1 MILQY
6 NPYHAFRDKHVLVTG
21 ENGFKGSWLCL
32 LLMQLGAKVYGLSL
46 EENTG
51 NLVYASCQVGD
62 EIEYRRF
69 DINDYSKL
77 EDYIQAIQP
86 SYIFHLAGQA
96 LTLQAI
102 QRPLETF
109 RTNALGTASI
119 LEASRVLGD
128 SCSTVI
134 ITSDKCYRNNEWP
147 WGYREVDVLAGKDP
161 YSASKSA
168 AEVVFQSYHTTY
180 GVSGE
185 LQTASCRAGNVI
197 GGGDWNRDRLIPD
210 CIRSWNNN
218 ERVVLRNP
226 QAVRPWNDVL
236 DVLMGYILVAIHL
249 HHKDPKVLGE
259 SFNFGPHQSGEWAVY
274 DMVQSFANHW
284 GLTPKDVISTM
295 EENPH
300 FEHQIL
306 RLSSEKSRHVL
317 HWDSKVNPE
326 DMLQKA
332 AAWHKAYDHKKD
344 MLSFSNE
351 EVKAYLAL
359 WDLP

>member
-51 NLVYASCQVGD
+51 NLVYSSCQVGD
-62 EIEYRRF
+62 QIEYRRF

-77 EDYIQAIQP
+77 EDYIQAIKP

-168 AEVVFQSYHTTY
+168 AEVFFNPSYNPWCLRRNTN
-180 GVSGE
+180 GE
-185 LQTASCRAGNVI
+185 PVGGN
-197 GGGDWNRDRLIPD
+197 DWRGRLERDRLIRLYPFLD
-210 CIRSWNNN
+210 NN
-218 ERVVLRNP
+218 ERVEQKS
-226 QAVRPWNDVL
+226 QAVGRGMMCLMLMAYFLWPFISSQRPKSTWR
-236 DVLMGYILVAIHL
+236 ILQ
-249 HHKDPKVLGE
+249 
-259 SFNFGPHQSGEWAVY
+259 FWAP
-274 DMVQSFANHW
+274 QPAN
-284 GLTPKDVISTM
+284 GIRYGTI
-295 EENPH
+295 
-300 FEHQIL
+300 IC
-306 RLSSEKSRHVL
+306 
-317 HWDSKVNPE
+317 
-326 DMLQKA
+326 
-332 AAWHKAYDHKKD
+332 
-344 MLSFSNE
+344 
-351 EVKAYLAL
+351 
-359 WDLP
+359 